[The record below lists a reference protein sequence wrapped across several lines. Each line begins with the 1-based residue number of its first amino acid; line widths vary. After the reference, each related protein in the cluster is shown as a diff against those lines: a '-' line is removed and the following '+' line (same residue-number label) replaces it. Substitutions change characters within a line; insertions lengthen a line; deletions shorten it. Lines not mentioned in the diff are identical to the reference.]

1 MKKPT
6 KKFNPFSLITQED
19 VKKYSGKT
27 ISVNLNNGAILK
39 SADSYKEL
47 MIEMEEFLNTDVI
60 YGVLTLPK

>member
-27 ISVNLNNGAILK
+27 ISVNLNNGDILK